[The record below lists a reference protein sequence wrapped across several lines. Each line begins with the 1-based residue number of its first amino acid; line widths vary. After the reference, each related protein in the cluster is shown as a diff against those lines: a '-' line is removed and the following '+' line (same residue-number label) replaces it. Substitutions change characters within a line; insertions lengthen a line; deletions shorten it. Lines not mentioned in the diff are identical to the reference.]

1 MTSQILT
8 EQRKVAVEAFIGLV
22 RAHASVTRELSGQ
35 LLDDH
40 GLTLSDFEALLRL
53 SRAEGGMM
61 RRVDL
66 AREILLTPSGVTR
79 LLEGLERAGY
89 VEKKTCESDA
99 RVTYAAL
106 TAAGRSKLKAASRT
120 HMAQID
126 ALFSASYSSAELA
139 KLRELLERFGGRADP
154 EECEAA

>member
-120 HMAQID
+120 HRAQID

-139 KLRELLERFGGRADP
+139 KLGELLERFGGRADP